1 MLLQDKPVVHVSFNQ
16 KSDYVITWY
25 QDIFN
30 EMSKKKNL
38 ADAEEVKETLMKHR
52 VILNFSQESI
62 TAARVISTLKALAEG
77 GTPTACLIIDGFD
90 MTKFTAAD
98 YAELKAY
105 AKDAGMVIWFSCNS
119 DNDVTDKILPA
130 DIAAEVDAV
139 IYLEQ
144 KPDTIQMK
152 VLKAKDSEAQ
162 SLNLK
167 LDSKTLL
174 ISEK

>member
-1 MLLQDKPVVHVSFNQ
+1 
-16 KSDYVITWY
+16 
-25 QDIFN
+25 
-30 EMSKKKNL
+30 
-38 ADAEEVKETLMKHR
+38 
-52 VILNFSQESI
+52 
-62 TAARVISTLKALAEG
+62 
-77 GTPTACLIIDGFD
+77 
-90 MTKFTAAD
+90 
-98 YAELKAY
+98 
-105 AKDAGMVIWFSCNS
+105 MVIWFSCNS